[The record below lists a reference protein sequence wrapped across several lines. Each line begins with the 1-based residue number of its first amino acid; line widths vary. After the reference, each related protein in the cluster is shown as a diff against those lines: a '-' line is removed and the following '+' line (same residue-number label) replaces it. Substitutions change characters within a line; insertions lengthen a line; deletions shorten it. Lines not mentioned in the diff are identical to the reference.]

1 MARAEFN
8 MAAHRCG
15 DILTGE
21 HDGHFQGRP
30 DPAADRIIEIYRDYH
45 DAVRFPKVRRTR
57 RMASL
62 YPLKRSFLY
71 RAASVR
77 KGF

>member
-8 MAAHRCG
+8 TAAHRCG

-21 HDGHFQGRP
+21 NDGHFPGRP
-30 DPAADRIIEIYRDYH
+30 DSAADRIIELYRDYH

-57 RMASL
+57 RKASS
-62 YPLKRSFLY
+62 YPLKRSLLY

-77 KGF
+77 KGS